1 MLTADSDPVLENDC
15 SKSAGYFGYLRTWVA
30 IDFESDWLTD
40 LNQLG
45 HPLLHRRSH
54 EVRL

>member
-54 EVRL
+54 EVRF